1 MPETATAMT
10 PERLKAVY
18 SYAGQQ
24 MHKGAALA
32 EIETSLIKQGL
43 DPDAAAVVVSNL
55 TQARAKAIKRVGRK
69 NMIYGLLW
77 CVGGIII
84 TVLSYQAAV
93 NAGGGWYVLAWGLLI
108 LFGGFR
114 FIRGMVQSFGRFQ
127 SRAK

>member
-1 MPETATAMT
+1 MT

-24 MHKGAALA
+24 MREGAALA
-32 EIETSLIKQGL
+32 EIEASLIKQGL

-55 TQARAKAIKRVGRK
+55 TQARAVGRK

-93 NAGGGWYVLAWGLLI
+93 KAGSGRYVLAWGLLI
-108 LFGGFR
+108 LFGGIQ
-114 FIRGMVQSFGRFQ
+114 FIRGLIQSFGRFQ
-127 SRAK
+127 RHVR

>member
-1 MPETATAMT
+1 MPDTATAIT
-10 PERLKAVY
+10 PERLNAVY

-32 EIETSLIKQGL
+32 EIETSLIEQGL

-55 TQARAKAIKRVGRK
+55 TQARAVGRK

-93 NAGGGWYVLAWGLLI
+93 KAGGGRYVLAWGLLI

-114 FIRGMVQSFGRFQ
+114 FIRGMIQSFGRFQ
-127 SRAK
+127 RHVR